1 MRIVRARRGA
11 GPLSI
16 SGATE
21 SRVLLQVGRGTPA
34 ATNLVLAAVVASQRE
49 LQGTWRELAV
59 TDPLTGLANHR
70 QLVQSLESEIK
81 RSRRTAQPLAG
92 VLLRLHCLKQIHHPP
107 RPRNRP
113 PADRPR

>member
-59 TDPLTGLANHR
+59 TDPLAGLANHR
-70 QLVQSLESEIK
+70 QLVQSPEPEIK
-81 RSRRTAQPLAG
+81 PSPRPAQPLAG
-92 VLLRLHCLKQIHHPP
+92 VLPGLHGPTPLNAPH
-107 RPRNRP
+107 RPASGRQASS
-113 PADRPR
+113 PA